1 MPELPEV
8 DLARRQLEGWL
19 KGRRLVEV
27 TAHPGTPL
35 WQTKPRDLA
44 RLEGHRL
51 QAVTRHGKH
60 LALRFDRG
68 LGVHLHLGM
77 TGKVVR
83 RRRGS
88 PEPRFSK
95 VRFRLAREEVHF
107 CDARRFGRFRLLSAK
122 ALGELPE
129 LRALGPDA
137 WQDLPSVAELRELLS
152 RGRRELK
159 VALLDQSLLAGLGN
173 IHAAEALWR
182 ARLSPF
188 IRTNA
193 LTIKQ
198 VRRLRKGIHDSLAFA
213 MRHLEVDPVAGDVL
227 YVEEGAPNPFA
238 VYDREGKPCRRKD
251 RTPIKRVVQA
261 QRSTFYCPYC
271 QRAR

>member
-8 DLARRQLEGWL
+8 DLARRQLEHWL
-19 KGRRLVEV
+19 KGRKIVEV

-35 WQTKPRDLA
+35 RQTKPRDLI
-44 RLEGHRL
+44 RLRSHKL
-51 QAVTRHGKH
+51 QSVTRLGKH

-77 TGKVVR
+77 TGKVVHR
-83 RRRGS
+83 ARGA

-95 VRFRLAREEVHF
+95 VCFRLARSEVHF

-122 ALGELPE
+122 ALDELPE

-137 WQDLPSVAELRELLS
+137 WLDPPSAVELGRHLS

-173 IHAAEALWR
+173 IHVVEALWR
-182 ARLSPF
+182 AKLSPF
-188 IRTNA
+188 LRANA
-193 LTIKQ
+193 LAAAQ
-198 VRRLRKGIHDSLAFA
+198 LRGLRKGIHDSLAYA
-213 MRHLEVDPVAGDVL
+213 MTHLDLDPVAGDVR
-227 YVEEGAPNPFA
+227 YVEEGAPNPFK
-238 VYDREGKPCRRKD
+238 VYDREGQPCRRKD

-271 QRAR
+271 Q